1 MTMRNVNK
9 LPEVSTPLPTREGQG
24 GGSSWPKALLEV
36 FDDPLLDGV
45 RPKVA
50 APTAN
55 DRMQQKLA
63 EVNAWIALHG
73 REPKQDGDLKE
84 KMMYAAM
91 ATLKAKGIMDKTEK
105 S

>member
-1 MTMRNVNK
+1 M
-9 LPEVSTPLPTREGQG
+9 E
-24 GGSSWPKALLEV
+24 WPKELLEI

-63 EVNAWIALHG
+63 EVNNWIAQNG
-73 REPKQDGDLKE
+73 REPNPNGNLKE

-91 ATLKAKGIMDKTEK
+91 KSLREKGFEV
-105 S
+105 

>member
-1 MTMRNVNK
+1 M
-9 LPEVSTPLPTREGQG
+9 E
-24 GGSSWPKALLEV
+24 WPKELLEI

-63 EVNAWIALHG
+63 EVNNWIAMNG
-73 REPKQDGDLKE
+73 REPSPNGNLKE

-91 ATLKAKGIMDKTEK
+91 TKLREKGFEVWI
-105 S
+105 

>member
-1 MTMRNVNK
+1 M
-9 LPEVSTPLPTREGQG
+9 E
-24 GGSSWPKALLEV
+24 WPKELLEI

-55 DRMQQKLA
+55 DRMLQKLA
-63 EVNAWIALHG
+63 EVNDWISKNG
-73 REPKQDGDLKE
+73 RKPQKEGNLKE

-91 ATLKAKGIMDKTEK
+91 ASLREKGFEV
-105 S
+105 

>member
-1 MTMRNVNK
+1 M
-9 LPEVSTPLPTREGQG
+9 LE
-24 GGSSWPKALLEV
+24 WPKELLEI

-50 APTAN
+50 APTPN

-63 EVNAWIALHG
+63 EVNEWIARNG
-73 REPKQDGDLKE
+73 REPRKDGDLKE

-91 ATLKAKGIMDKTEK
+91 MALRNKL
-105 S
+105 

>member
-1 MTMRNVNK
+1 M
-9 LPEVSTPLPTREGQG
+9 E
-24 GGSSWPKALLEV
+24 WPKELLEI

-63 EVNAWIALHG
+63 EVNNWIAQNG
-73 REPKQDGDLKE
+73 REPSPNGNLKE
-84 KMMYAAM
+84 RMMYAAM
-91 ATLKAKGIMDKTEK
+91 TKLREKGFEVWT
-105 S
+105 

>member
-1 MTMRNVNK
+1 M
-9 LPEVSTPLPTREGQG
+9 E
-24 GGSSWPKALLEV
+24 WPKELLEI

-63 EVNAWIALHG
+63 EVNNWIAQNG
-73 REPKQDGDLKE
+73 REPSPNGDLKE
-84 KMMYAAM
+84 KMMYASM
-91 ATLKAKGIMDKTEK
+91 KSLREKGFEIWT
-105 S
+105 

>member
-1 MTMRNVNK
+1 M
-9 LPEVSTPLPTREGQG
+9 E
-24 GGSSWPKALLEV
+24 WPKELLEI

-63 EVNAWIALHG
+63 EVNNWIAKNG
-73 REPKQDGDLKE
+73 REPSPHGDLKE

-91 ATLKAKGIMDKTEK
+91 KSLREK
-105 S
+105 RFEIWI